1 MKLMIYVYVFIFCS
15 CVGSFAN
22 VLIYRLPKKINFI
35 KGRSYCPSCHH
46 TLSMCDM
53 IPIFSWLLL
62 KGKCRWCHHKISI
75 RYPLVEMASVGIGFL
90 CFMNVGLSVDFFIIF
105 FICEL
110 LLVVSVIDFNTMTIP
125 NGLNLSLAVLAFI
138 SYWFHPEISLIHRL
152 IGMIVISLPMF
163 VMNLIVSHSFG
174 GGDIKL
180 MVAAGFLLSWKKTI
194 AAGLIGMMSASI
206 YALYLLIK
214 KKADR
219 KSHIPFGPFLSLGI
233 MMSLFYG
240 TSMIDIYLQ
249 LVNF

>member
-1 MKLMIYVYVFIFCS
+1 MK
-15 CVGSFAN
+15 
-22 VLIYRLPKKINFI
+22 KENFVN
-35 KGRSYCPSCHH
+35 GRSYCPNCHH
-46 TLSMCDM
+46 TLRMRDM
-53 IPIFSWLLL
+53 IPIFSWFLL
-62 KGKCRWCHHKISI
+62 KGKCHWCQHKISI
-75 RYPLVEMASVGIGFL
+75 RYPLVEIVSVGIGFL

-110 LLVVSVIDFNTMTIP
+110 LLVVSVIDFNTMMIP
-125 NGLNLSLAVLAFI
+125 NGLNVSLAILAFI

-174 GGDIKL
+174 GGDVKL
-180 MVAAGFLLSWKKTI
+180 MIAAGFLLGWTKTLV
-194 AAGLIGMMSASI
+194 AGLIGIMSASI

-214 KKADR
+214 KRASR
-219 KSHIPFGPFLSLGI
+219 KSHMPFGPFLSLGI

>member
-1 MKLMIYVYVFIFCS
+1 MIYFYVFILCS

-22 VLIYRLPKKINFI
+22 VLIYRLPRKENFVN
-35 KGRSYCPSCHH
+35 GRSYCPNCHH
-46 TLSMCDM
+46 TLRMRDM
-53 IPIFSWLLL
+53 IPIFSWFLL

-75 RYPLVEMASVGIGFL
+75 RYPLVEIVSVGIGFL

-110 LLVVSVIDFNTMTIP
+110 LFVVSVIDFNTMMIP
-125 NGLNLSLAVLAFI
+125 NGLNVSLAILAFI

-174 GGDIKL
+174 GGDVKL
-180 MVAAGFLLSWKKTI
+180 MIAAGFLLGWTKTL
-194 AAGLIGMMSASI
+194 AAGLIGIMSASI

-214 KKADR
+214 KRASR
-219 KSHIPFGPFLSLGI
+219 KSHMPFGPFLSLGI
-233 MMSLFYG
+233 TMSLFYG